1 MNLPADKVHWPRGG
15 SQTDRIMAC
24 PGSVNEQ
31 AKYPAEPSGPAAI
44 DGTHTHALLEY
55 CVNNNYWDAS
65 LLIGMQLTDHEGT
78 FVVNADRATR
88 VNVALNYVNNRM
100 RAAQGAGFGV
110 ELVSEGFFDCGSPY
124 GVIGCGGSADLLLLF
139 PDGVEIIDYKDGGKD
154 VPVETDQLVNY
165 AGGVINA
172 YSNRRID
179 WLRLTVIQPKR
190 YSEPRWLQHT
200 REEFDARL
208 AKMINVMR
216 VSMRSDAPRV
226 PGDHCTWCRG
236 AKPGRCPEFNQSVA
250 DAIDINTAFGGIV
263 TQPMTVAVTRDL
275 PFFTLPDNTEEMT
288 NEQITRVLDAEPLI
302 TEWLKEVRKKALER
316 AMNGATVSGYK
327 VVRGTTH
334 RKYDSEAE
342 LIEELEGMR
351 LKREV
356 YLESK
361 LKSPAKLLAT
371 EEIKQMGPRRRKKIE
386 EHIIKPEGALTLVPD
401 SDPRQSALVDVAKAF
416 ADVPKVAAPTTTPT
430 LSFL

>member
-1 MNLPADKVHWPRGG
+1 MNRPADKPHWPRGG

-31 AKYPAEPSGPAAI
+31 AKYPPEPSGPAAI
-44 DGTHTHALLEY
+44 DGTHTHTLVEY
-55 CVNNNYWDAS
+55 CLRNNYWDAS
-65 LLIGMQLTDHEGT
+65 LLVGMQLEDHEGS
-78 FVVNADRATR
+78 FVVAADRAAR
-88 VNVALNYVNNRM
+88 ANVALRYVNDRM
-100 RAAQGAGFGV
+100 RAAQQAGARV
-110 ELVSEGFFDCGSPY
+110 ELVVEGFFDCGTPY
-124 GVIGCGGSADLLLLF
+124 GVDGCGGSADIVLLF
-139 PDGVEIIDYKDGGKD
+139 PDGAEIVDYKDGGKD
-154 VPVETDQLVNY
+154 VPIETDQLVNY

-172 YSNRRID
+172 YPGRRID

-200 REEFDARL
+200 RAEFDARL
-208 AKMINVMR
+208 GKVINTMR
-216 VSMRSDAPRV
+216 VSMRPDAPRT

-236 AKPGRCPEFNQSVA
+236 AKPGRCPEFNTAVS
-250 DAIDINTAFGGIV
+250 DAIDIQAAFGGIV

-275 PFFTLPDNTEEMT
+275 PFFTLPDNTKEMSD
-288 NEQITRVLDAEPLI
+288 EQITKVLDAESLI
-302 TEWLKEVRKKALER
+302 NEWLKDVRKTALER
-316 AMNGATVSGYK
+316 AMNGAQIPGYK
-327 VVRGTTH
+327 VVRGTTQ

-351 LKREV
+351 IRKEI

-371 EEIKQMGPRRRKKIE
+371 KEIKEMGPRRLKKIE
-386 EHIIKPEGALTLVPD
+386 SHIIKPEGALTLVPD

-416 ADVPKVAAPTTTPT
+416 ANVPKVAAPTTQT